1 MFSKKTVLFVVLVLT
16 MILAACGAQG
26 GQGAQDTSGPVE
38 LMVSAKEFAFE
49 SPMTEFQTGVTY
61 RFVVT
66 NDGSIPHE
74 FMIIPPMEN
83 ASDMTM
89 EELDE
94 MALVVVEED
103 DLPSGATQTVE
114 FTFTEPAPAGNLEFA
129 CHTPGHYEAGMKLP
143 ITVK

>member
-1 MFSKKTVLFVVLVLT
+1 MFSKRTVWFAVLASA

-26 GQGAQDTSGPVE
+26 GQAPQGAGGPVE
-38 LMVSAKEFAFE
+38 VRVSAKEFSFE
-49 SPMTEFQTGVTY
+49 SPMAEFQTGVTY

-74 FMIIPPMEN
+74 FMIMPPLEN
-83 ASDMTM
+83 AGNMGM
-89 EELDE
+89 EEMDE
-94 MALVVVEED
+94 MALAMIEEED
-103 DLPSGATQTVE
+103 LAPGTTQTIE
-114 FTFTEPAPAGNLEFA
+114 FTFTAPAPSGSLEFA